1 MKTIIDENAKCLDE
15 ARLVASGSAG
25 GSRIWALAPEIIAAS
40 SEGWLLSWPP
50 ALAAFWNK
58 KFAEKAGLIQNKM
71 MICFERHVQVFFVS
85 FHQIDPLSQYGR
97 SLRMPHESLTRRA
110 QSTGRAING

>member
-1 MKTIIDENAKCLDE
+1 MKMQKCLDE
-15 ARLVASGSAG
+15 ARLVASGSAEG
-25 GSRIWALAPEIIAAS
+25 LESGLWPLRS

-71 MICFERHVQVFFVS
+71 MTCFERHVQAFFVS

-110 QSTGRAING
+110 QSTGVQ